1 VSFEPVP
8 AITGIVT
15 ASTVARYSD
24 SFSSSVSV
32 DDSPVVP
39 DTTSPS
45 LPLSCSQRAK
55 RATPSRSRAPLA
67 SNGVTIAV
75 ITLPNRAMTEE

>member
-1 VSFEPVP
+1 MSFVTVP

-15 ASTVARYSD
+15 ASTVALNNE

-32 DDSPVVP
+32 DASPVVP
-39 DTTSPS
+39 PTTSPS
-45 LPLSCSQRAK
+45 LPLSCNHFAR
-55 RATPSRSRAPLA
+55 RRTPSRSSSPFL

-75 ITLPNRAMTEE
+75 ST